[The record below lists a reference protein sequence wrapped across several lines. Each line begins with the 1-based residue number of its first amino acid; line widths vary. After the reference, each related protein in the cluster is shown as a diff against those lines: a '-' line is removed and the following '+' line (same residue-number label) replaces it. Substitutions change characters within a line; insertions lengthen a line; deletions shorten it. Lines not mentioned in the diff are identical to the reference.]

1 MAAHCKTLIIGGI
14 PHRKCLGCGVVVPLS
29 KWRTFREKNADGS
42 TAIRYRSRCRECE
55 REQAR
60 GYERSFRH
68 SALPPKPFDGQ
79 ALPPIKAKDA
89 LALAERFGKR
99 EAERREK
106 QRERRQR
113 EKTAEYCDTAAVA
126 LEIYD
131 IRMRMAKATGAI

>member
-1 MAAHCKTLIIGGI
+1 MAAHCKTLTMGGV

-42 TAIRYRSRCRECE
+42 VAIRYRSRCRECE

-79 ALPPIKAKDA
+79 SLPPIKAKDA
-89 LALAERFGKR
+89 LALAEKFGR
-99 EAERREK
+99 RDAERREK
-106 QRERRQR
+106 RCHDGRP
-113 EKTAEYCDTAAVA
+113 AEYCDTAAIA